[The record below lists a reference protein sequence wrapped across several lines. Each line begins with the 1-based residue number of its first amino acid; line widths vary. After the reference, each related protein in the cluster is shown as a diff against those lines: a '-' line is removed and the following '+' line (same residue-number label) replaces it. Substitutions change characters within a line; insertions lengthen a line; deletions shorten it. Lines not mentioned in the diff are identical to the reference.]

1 MAAEL
6 LSNNF
11 AVVFD
16 RLIKKS
22 RVSCYKI
29 AQYSQLDEGYLSRLR
44 KGRKHGPSTESIIRI
59 ALALVH
65 YSEEIGIDDVEELL
79 QSRSLSILTKR

>member
-1 MAAEL
+1 M
-6 LSNNF
+6 
-11 AVVFD
+11 VFD
-16 RLIKKS
+16 RLVKKTG
-22 RVSCYKI
+22 VSCYKI

-44 KGRKHGPSTESIIRI
+44 KGRMHNPGTESIIRI